1 MSKTKSFRAKVDKE
15 KQVLSFYDR
24 QAFLDFIQ
32 TIPGEIDIT
41 VTEVSSRTHWQNRYY
56 HGVVIKTL
64 MQDETFGGYTKEEVH
79 DTLKLIFNV
88 KSTAK
93 LSIEEFTEFLEKIT
107 RWSAEEHQIMI
118 PEPNEEL

>member
-1 MSKTKSFRAKVDKE
+1 LSKTKSFRAKVNKE
-15 KQVLSFYDR
+15 KQTLSFYDR

-64 MQDETFGGYTKEEVH
+64 MQDETFGGYTKQEVH
-79 DTLKLIFNV
+79 DTLKLVFNV

-93 LSIEEFTEFLEKIT
+93 LSIEEFTEYIDKIM
-107 RWSAEEHQIMI
+107 RWAAEEHQIMI
-118 PEPNEEL
+118 PDANDEF